1 MMNGDSNDALSVYGL
16 GGLVNPARSIPGAT
30 EVERTFTD
38 STSSRETTRE
48 QHISATEEFQRRI
61 AAIESAS
68 GVSLG
73 ESSRVPADDDDDDD
87 RDRERDREHDDDF
100 APRSEPSASTPS
112 TYAPQRAA
120 PSQPSIQLSP
130 EGVRYTQEA
139 MKSDRMSSALSALS
153 INPESYISIEHEND
167 EKLSLIEEI
176 NELISVFRDSGEDV
190 STIHVSTIDEPIEA
204 IRANHR
210 SLLHR
215 NDRKRYG
222 SIADDCIMLIA
233 TSIAQIFNGKREYF
247 GFRPNLS
254 GWPQHMMPKLRRM
267 RHDTSQ
273 MTSSLFN
280 NYNIGVGG
288 RIFLELVPSMI
299 MYARDHSTTAP
310 SSAPTSATTDP
321 RAPEAAPEHHEV
333 DFANA
338 LNHLSATR

>member
-1 MMNGDSNDALSVYGL
+1 MNGDSNDALSVYGL

-38 STSSRETTRE
+38 STSTRETARE

-73 ESSRVPADDDDDDD
+73 ESSRAPVDDDDDD
-87 RDRERDREHDDDF
+87 RDRDRDDDF
-100 APRSEPSASTPS
+100 APRPDSSASVPTPAAAASSS
-112 TYAPQRAA
+112 TYVPQRAA
-120 PSQPSIQLSP
+120 QPSIQLSP